1 MSDYSIKVVIQAVD
15 KFSAGMKKVESS
27 LTKFGARAAKIGTG
41 LSIGVTAPIAA
52 LGMAS
57 VRTFQQFETGMANVS
72 TLVDTTKES
81 MSGMSDQLLAMSTRV
96 PVALDDL
103 TGSLYDIRSAG
114 IAAGDAMSVLEGSS
128 RLATAGLGSAK
139 EATDIVTSSINA
151 FNLKGAE
158 QARLYDIIFKTVK
171 NGKTNISQLAQ
182 GFGAVA
188 GTVSN
193 AGVKIDEYMASV
205 AALTTTGLPAA
216 QAHTQLRAA
225 IAGVTRQSELGD
237 AVLHK
242 LGSKTFKELV
252 AKSGGMVQAFDKIS
266 KTLGGN
272 DAALIKLFGSVE
284 AYNAVVGLTGKQ
296 NSIFTS
302 TLEDMRR
309 GANAVDVAF
318 AKQADTFKNT
328 MQTFDNQMARMRI
341 QIGTALAPALIKVA
355 KYVGVLA
362 DKFSGLSPKTQKLI
376 FIIGGLAAVLGPLL
390 VTLGL
395 IAIAVAAITWPFLAV
410 AAAVVALGA
419 AIAATVIYW
428 DDIKAAASSAFSTI
442 ADWAGRAYT
451 AVKPIL
457 DAIAFVTKWSPA
469 GLIVRGGMAV
479 AGALSS
485 GAGDPATPG
494 IATRGAAR
502 GGPAAMA
509 TGKQEV
515 SIKITNENA
524 PKGMRTQVESA
535 SPGIKADTY
544 TGYNLA
550 GVN

>member
-27 LTKFGARAAKIGTG
+27 LTKFGASAAKIGAG

-57 VRTFQQFETGMANVS
+57 IRTFQQFETGMANVS

-114 IAAGDAMSVLEGSS
+114 ISASDAMSVLEGSA
-128 RLATAGLGSAK
+128 RLATAGLGTSK

-158 QARLYDIIFKTVK
+158 QARLYDVIFKTVK
-171 NGKTNISQLAQ
+171 NGKTTISSLAQ

-242 LGSKTFKELV
+242 LGAKTFKELV
-252 AKSGGMVQAFDKIS
+252 SKSGGMVQAFDKIS

-272 DAALIKLFGSVE
+272 DAALIQLFGSVE

-296 NSIFTS
+296 NGVFVS
-302 TLEDMRR
+302 TLDDMRN
-309 GANAVDVAF
+309 GADAVGAAF
-318 AKQADTFKNT
+318 DKQSKTFANR
-328 MQTFDNQMARMRI
+328 MQLTKSSILRSAVI
-341 QIGTALAPALIKVA
+341 IGEALAPAIVKVANLIKR
-355 KYVGVLA
+355 LA
-362 DKFSGLSPKTQKLI
+362 DWFSTLSQKTQKIVLVVVALTA
-376 FIIGGLAAVLGPLL
+376 GLGPLL
-390 VTLGL
+390 IGFGFLVVVLASLTVP
-395 IAIAVAAITWPFLAV
+395 IALAV
-410 AAAVVALGA
+410 AGIVALSA
-419 AIAATVIYW
+419 AIAAAVIYL

-442 ADWAGRAYT
+442 VDWAGRAYD

-457 DAIAFVTKWSPA
+457 DAIAFVAKWSPA
-469 GLIVRGGMAV
+469 GMVIRGGMAV
-479 AGALSS
+479 AGALTG

-502 GGPAAMA
+502 GGPAAA
-509 TGKQEV
+509 SNRKQELSV
-515 SIKITNENA
+515 KITNENA
-524 PKGMRTQVESA
+524 PKGQRTQVDSA

-550 GVN
+550 GIN